1 MVLALCSLDKGD
13 FRESEGWG
21 HKSEQAMPPSA
32 IQPFSCLAKAGGRAE
47 PLIRAYTQKNHPVR
61 TKAMSLAS
69 ENQCA
74 SETLRD
80 EYVLCNFHTAR
91 EPSIRRHANGFAI
104 T

>member
-13 FRESEGWG
+13 FRETEGWG

-32 IQPFSCLAKAGGRAE
+32 IQPFSCLAKAGGRVE
-47 PLIRAYTQKNHPVR
+47 PLGPTPKKNHPVK

-74 SETLRD
+74 SETLRGTYLN
-80 EYVLCNFHTAR
+80 E
-91 EPSIRRHANGFAI
+91 
-104 T
+104 